1 MERKA
6 IQIKI
11 SDDKKRIICFD
22 KENVEEL
29 NDYINQD
36 ERHQKKFQYIASLI
50 LRGIRMTELYDKE
63 NIDRKTKGVTAMKF
77 FKGQE
82 NDRIY
87 CKEFTRDDKT
97 FIVVAAEL
105 LTKKKSKDL
114 KQKTKNI
121 IRKVANYEYEIE

>member
-1 MERKA
+1 MLRKA
-6 IQIKI
+6 IQIAI
-11 SDDKKRIICFD
+11 SEDKKRILCFD
-22 KENVEEL
+22 KENAEEL
-29 NDYINQD
+29 SEYVYQD
-36 ERHQKKFQYIASLI
+36 ERHLKKFQYIANLI
-50 LRGIRMTELYDKE
+50 LRGLRITDLYDKE
-63 NIDRKTKGVTAMKF
+63 NIDKKAKGVTAMKF

-105 LTKKKSKDL
+105 LTKKKSKEL

-121 IRKVANYEYEIE
+121 IKNVAGYEYEIE